1 MATINELKWATLTA
15 TVNEMKSPN
24 QFLQRLLFPRTQ
36 TLSTEDIEYGQF
48 DKGREVAPFV
58 RKNGEGVM
66 VAGHDEK
73 FTTVSAANIRIKRP
87 FTPSELLFGRRP
99 GTVIFS
105 PGAGMQMSAIRQH
118 IARDMQVMADYI
130 TNAEEYLIS
139 LALTGII
146 TFQHTD
152 HDVFQI
158 DFNRDAANVITL
170 TGEDRWATAPGVA
183 GTSATPLQDIH
194 SVKRVLQDWGVQV
207 TDAICGTAASDAL
220 LNLVETGVIKMLGL
234 EGASVAAGDFTFATQ
249 FSNDGVIF
257 LGRIGGVRFW
267 EYGRQAQHPD
277 GATTLDMIRP
287 TFIEFVSTSPATER
301 ILYYGAI
308 PDMGAF
314 QGRLFQ
320 ARRFSKSWEVDDPSA
335 RMALIHSR
343 PLPVLRRP
351 NTSVSMLVSA

>member
-36 TLSTEDIEYGQF
+36 TLPTEDIEIGQF
-48 DKGREVAPFV
+48 DKGREIAPFV

-66 VAGHDEK
+66 VTGHDEK

-87 FTPSELLFGRRP
+87 FTPSELLYGRRP

-139 LALTGII
+139 LALQGII
-146 TFQHTD
+146 TYQHDD
-152 HDVFQI
+152 HEVFQI
-158 DFNRDAANVITL
+158 DFNRLAANEIVL
-170 TGEDRWATAPGVA
+170 TGTDLWDVTTATI
-183 GTSATPLQDIH
+183 LKDIH
-194 SVKRVLQDWGVQV
+194 RVKRVLQDWGVQP
-207 TDAICGTAASDAL
+207 TDAICGTLAADAL
-220 LNLVETGVIKMLGL
+220 LARVEDGTIKMLGL
-234 EGASVAAGDFTFATQ
+234 DGASVAAGDFTFQTQ
-249 FSNDGVIF
+249 FNQDGVIF
-257 LGRIGGVRFW
+257 LGRLGGVRFW
-267 EYGRQAQHPD
+267 EYGRTATHPD
-277 GATTLDMIRP
+277 GTTIDMIRP
-287 TFIEFVSTSPATER
+287 KLVEFISTQASSER
-301 ILYYGAI
+301 VLYYGAI

-320 ARRFSKSWEVDDPSA
+320 ARRFSKSWEVEDPSA
-335 RMALIHSR
+335 RIALVHSR

-351 NTSVSMLVSA
+351 NTTVSLQVLAP